1 MIEPRPNKPKS
12 DGGSTHGLVK
22 TASDAIC
29 RENHFALDAG
39 GKLYCYHDGAYLPN
53 GETVVKRLVKRF
65 TVDTMQ
71 DKNWHRSLNADIIE
85 FISIDAPTLW
95 SRPPTD
101 VLNLQNGLLRL
112 KDRVLQPHS
121 PRHLS
126 ASQLPVLFDPN
137 ATCEAIDTFV
147 AQVFPEDTL
156 PLAYEI
162 AGWLMV
168 PITSI
173 QKAILL
179 NGGGGNGKSA
189 YLNVLCKFL
198 GESNYVSLALHK
210 LESDRFAASRL
221 IGKLANICPDLPTDH
236 LAGTSIFKS
245 ITGGDTLTAEYKFRD
260 SFDFQSFVRLV
271 FSSNSLPQSNDA
283 SQGFFD
289 RWVVVPFDRSF
300 RGTGIEIPRAE
311 LDAKLTSAGELS
323 GLLNKALD
331 AIEAIKTRRWRL
343 HTSETLTNAHRE
355 FHSITDP
362 LGVWLDQFTVDDP
375 ESITPK
381 ALLRGAYSAECER
394 KGRPVSTDRSFG
406 LAMQQH
412 RPSLTTAQR
421 KVNDRVQWCY
431 IGVGLRS
438 DDGPNSQHS
447 QLSEKKNDS
456 QHSQHSQLIPNL
468 LLPTNRRPQDESY
481 SVAISSEQAVNPV
494 IAVNDKCDIPR
505 DFDESHSLDDINAL
519 LNDDSEVDKGVRI

>member
-1 MIEPRPNKPKS
+1 M
-12 DGGSTHGLVK
+12 
-22 TASDAIC
+22 A
-29 RENHFALDAG
+29 
-39 GKLYCYHDGAYLPN
+39 
-53 GETVVKRLVKRF
+53 KRF

-300 RGTGIEIPRAE
+300 RGTGKEIPRAE
-311 LDAKLTSAGELS
+311 LDAKLTSPGELS

-331 AIEAIKTRRWRL
+331 ALEIVKNRRWRL
-343 HTSETLTNAHRE
+343 HTSETLSNAHRE

-362 LGVWLDQFTVDDP
+362 LGVWLDQFTVDD
-375 ESITPK
+375 SDAVTPK
-381 ALLRGAYSAECER
+381 SMLRGAYGAECER
-394 KGRPVSTDRSFG
+394 KGRPAPTDTGFG
-406 LAMQQH
+406 LQLKRH
-412 RPSLTTAQR
+412 RPEIECAKRTYCG
-421 KVNDRVQWCY
+421 KVQWCY
-431 IGVGLRS
+431 VGLGLRS
-438 DDGPNSQHS
+438 EGSQSS
-447 QLSEKKNDS
+447 QGLPSELGS
-456 QHSQHSQLIPNL
+456 QGSQSSQGLPNL
-468 LLPTNRRPQDESY
+468 YLSTNRRPQDESY
-481 SVAISSEQAVNPV
+481 SVAINRENPG
-494 IAVNDKCDIPR
+494 NPDYPDYPNCDIPR
-505 DFDESHSLDDINAL
+505 ENEESHSLDDINAL
-519 LNDDSEVDKGVRI
+519 LNTENDEVLF